1 MILIQQTY
9 RSADPRRQ
17 AELDEALAI
26 NQDSGL
32 FAEIHGI
39 DSGPQRLTF
48 ADLFRHG
55 HSAAAGTVCVVAN
68 SDISFD
74 DSLRGVAELL
84 RPNMLVALSRWND
97 GTAPVMGGFLDPL
110 EDGAV
115 YSHSQDV
122 WIFLGG
128 ALPDFRADFQLGI
141 LACETRLA
149 YEAAAAGVI
158 VVDPALSIRARHHHA
173 TNVRSYTLKDVYHG
187 PRLFPRLATAAAAT
201 ARACVVDRRLRP
213 RKRIVTLDGTAAG
226 FTDQLQPRSSSWRFR
241 DVRFR
246 SPFYLRRSA

>member
-17 AELDEALAI
+17 AELDEALAT

-32 FAEIHGI
+32 FAEIHGL

-48 ADLFRHG
+48 ADLFRHA
-55 HSAAAGTVCVVAN
+55 HDAATGKVCVVAN

-74 DSLRGVAELL
+74 DSLRRVADLL
-84 RPNMLVALSRWND
+84 RPDMLVALSRWND
-97 GTAPVMGGFLDPL
+97 AIAPVMGGWLDPH

-122 WIFLGG
+122 WIFRGG
-128 ALPDFRADFQLGI
+128 SLPDFRADFQLGI

-149 YEAAAAGVI
+149 YEAAAAGV
-158 VVDPALSIRARHHHA
+158 VVIDPALSIRARHHHA
-173 TNVRSYTLKDVYHG
+173 TNVRSYTLKDVYRG
-187 PRLFPRLATAAAAT
+187 PRLFPRLVTAGAAVAQ
-201 ARACVVDRRLRP
+201 ACVVDRRLRP
-213 RKRIVTLDGTAAG
+213 KKRVVTLDGTAAG
-226 FTDQLQPRSSSWRFR
+226 FAAQLQPRSTSWRLR

-246 SPFYLRRSA
+246 SPFYVRRVA

>member
-26 NQDSGL
+26 NQASGL

-55 HSAAAGTVCVVAN
+55 HDAAAGAVCVVAN

-74 DSLRGVAELL
+74 DSLRGVEDLL

-122 WIFLGG
+122 WIFRGG

-173 TNVRSYTLKDVYHG
+173 TNVRSYTLKDVYRG
-187 PRLFPRLATAAAAT
+187 PRLFPRLTTADAAT

-226 FTDQLQPRSSSWRFR
+226 FADQLQHRSSSWRLR